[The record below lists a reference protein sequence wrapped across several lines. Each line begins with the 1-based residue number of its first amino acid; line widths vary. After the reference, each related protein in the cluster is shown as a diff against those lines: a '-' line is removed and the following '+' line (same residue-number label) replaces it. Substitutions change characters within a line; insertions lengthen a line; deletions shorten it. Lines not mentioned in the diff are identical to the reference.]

1 MNIIVKTASRHY
13 IVRPDTTWERDFE
26 DFFPPEFVSSLGF
39 TPVLT
44 ARISKPGRSVGK
56 KFAER
61 YYDFAGFGV
70 LLYPYDLL
78 DGSAEAFACASC
90 LDHTS
95 FIKMPE
101 KPVSELASFKL
112 KTENGTIFEW
122 GKQEEVSAMLE
133 EAISEATKYIYI
145 RTGDLIAI
153 ELDEIK
159 PLFSRKGIAQ
169 TVVSGEDSFSIVF

>member
-1 MNIIVKTASRHY
+1 
-13 IVRPDTTWERDFE
+13 
-26 DFFPPEFVSSLGF
+26 
-39 TPVLT
+39 
-44 ARISKPGRSVGK
+44 
-56 KFAER
+56 
-61 YYDFAGFGV
+61 
-70 LLYPYDLL
+70 
-78 DGSAEAFACASC
+78 
-90 LDHTS
+90 
-95 FIKMPE
+95 MPE

-112 KTENGTIFEW
+112 KTEDGTIFEW

>member
-1 MNIIVKTASRHY
+1 MNIIVKTASNHY
-13 IVRPDTTWERDFE
+13 VVRPDTTWERDFE

-44 ARISKPGRSVGK
+44 ARISKPGRSIGR

-70 LLYPYDLL
+70 LLYPCDLL
-78 DGSAEAFACASC
+78 DGSAEGFACASC

-95 FIKMPE
+95 FIKMPD
-101 KPVSELASFKL
+101 KPVSELDSFKL
-112 KTENGTIFEW
+112 STEFAVLFESE
-122 GKQEEVSAMLE
+122 KVSGASEIIE
-133 EAISEATKYIYI
+133 EAIFEATKYIYI

-153 ELDEIK
+153 ELDGIK
-159 PLFSRKGIAQ
+159 PLVSRKGVPQTIA
-169 TVVSGEDSFSIVF
+169 TNRGTFRIIF